1 MFIINHIYNFVVKGP
16 KKYSISKQKA
26 MKSADTKSPKR
37 LQNCF
42 FLKVSLV
49 RVLNFESAG

>member
-1 MFIINHIYNFVVKGP
+1 MFIINHIHNFVVKGP
-16 KKYSISKQKA
+16 KKYLISKQKA

-42 FLKVSLV
+42 FLKVSLA